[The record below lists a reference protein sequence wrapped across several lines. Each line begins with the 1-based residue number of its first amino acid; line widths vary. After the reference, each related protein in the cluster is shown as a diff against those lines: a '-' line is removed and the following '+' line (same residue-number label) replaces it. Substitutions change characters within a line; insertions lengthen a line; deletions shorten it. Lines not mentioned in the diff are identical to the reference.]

1 MSRVIAGSVVLYGV
15 ALLAISLSDSFLV
28 GMIALTILGAAALA
42 SLAAINTAIQHIVA
56 NHMRGRVI
64 GLRHVVYTLSF
75 PVGAVALGTVADQW
89 GVQVAIMI
97 GGLAMIAVVLLLS
110 VVPGTVRM
118 VRLDDPHDDQ
128 TGSEIPDPTAPSTNE
143 QKKAGTSAVTGQ
155 SEPAEA
161 TSEKLVPF
169 TR

>member
-1 MSRVIAGSVVLYGV
+1 MASSLWRYN
-15 ALLAISLSDSFLV
+15 LAAS
-28 GMIALTILGAAALA
+28 AAASFSAL
-42 SLAAINTAIQHIVA
+42 V
-56 NHMRGRVI
+56 
-64 GLRHVVYTLSF
+64 SF

-118 VRLDDPHDDQ
+118 GRLDDPHDDQ
-128 TGSEIPDPTAPSTNE
+128 TGSEIPDPTVPSTNE
-143 QKKAGTSAVTGQ
+143 KATGSGTSAVTGQ
-155 SEPAEA
+155 PEPAEA